1 MNTVRVELGD
11 GPREVTVTAVSR
23 AQWSAWGD
31 ITGEVARERA
41 LIRWCTDLDPD
52 EVLEDWPAD
61 AAAAVVAECERLSA
75 PSWEWALARV
85 KADSYLSLTLALCQE
100 MGVPHSTFTA
110 WPVRD
115 QDLAIARYVISNDRC
130 PGCNAPS
137 EAQRNPGL
145 TRLTSVECLVCQQL
159 DAAHED
165 IAKHDPTG
173 SLARRTH
180 LSVVPSK
187 EAP

>member
-1 MNTVRVELGD
+1 MSTVRVEVGD
-11 GPREVTVTAVSR
+11 GPREVTVTAMSR

-31 ITGEVARERA
+31 ITDEVARERA

-52 EVLEDWPAD
+52 EVLDDWPAD
-61 AAAAVVAECERLSA
+61 AAGAVVAECERVSR
-75 PSWEWALARV
+75 PSWEWALERV
-85 KADSYLSLTLALCQE
+85 KGDSYLSLTLALCQE

-115 QDLAIARYVISNDRC
+115 QDLALARFVISNDRC
-130 PGCNAPS
+130 PGCNAPTS
-137 EAQRNPGL
+137 AQRNPAGFEIDA
-145 TRLTSVECLVCQQL
+145 VECLVCWQL
-159 DAAHED
+159 DDVRSQIPDGQA
-165 IAKHDPTG
+165 
-173 SLARRTH
+173 SRTH